1 MANLLSPGIQV
12 SEVDQS
18 QITPTEGDSAAVFGG
33 DFEKGPV
40 GVHTL
45 ISTVQELRD
54 NYGMPNTKNYNDYY
68 QVQNF
73 LAYSGAIYVS
83 RAADLN
89 GTPTQLDG
97 LLFEENAYKTNVN
110 ATKVED
116 VKVIGADSVDV
127 KFEKTDKFQVGQV
140 LKINDSNKEYKIKYI
155 RNEIKQIPNP
165 DYQPLTQLIVE
176 PSESSVHVD
185 EVVNYVIT
193 TDAETYEVETDK
205 PDVVLINKSNK
216 SLTALKAGSA
226 IVTFRAAKE
235 GSRPN
240 KFELRFDVQEKE
252 STKLIVS
259 PEQLDII
266 KGQQGVLNIDTDADD
281 YLIISKNLGIAT
293 IENDKKTVNGVREG
307 STTIEITAQAQGKN
321 EVIKTITV
329 NVNEEVKPEIEGVSV
344 EPENISIAANDSVAS
359 IVVTKPEGSTIEAQS
374 DRGDIASVE
383 VQDSNV
389 QVTPIAEGSA
399 NITITIKKDSFEDKI
414 ITVPVTIEKPK
425 IKAQV
430 DPESVSVK
438 ADAGDQTLTVNVQDI
453 EDATIVARSENPEFA
468 NVESQGE
475 STVIRPVAEG
485 ETKIIFTISKDGYQ
499 DLTIEVPFVVA
510 STTPAEIVINSPK
523 VNVDRL
529 VEEQA
534 KSNLD
539 SVNVEFDKVSN
550 IITITGDINDLQ
562 EYPSSV
568 AIQGSGKWIPLE
580 IGTGLPTIVGAKFDG
595 AELTEADRREALGLG
610 MAEGSFVLWIKATED
625 YDRDITVEKDGVIKT
640 IKIKFNNTP
649 KETPTPTPEEG
660 DEVIVIG
667 GDEDIQNPTQ
677 DTDTDITTGTD
688 TETGTTDEMQDENQ
702 ESGEGFDRVSEVVSF
717 GDEVTGND
725 GDDGD
730 VIVAGDPDSEVQG

>member
-116 VKVIGADSVDV
+116 VKVIEADSVDV

-240 KFELRFDVQEKE
+240 KFELRFDAQEKE

-259 PEQLDII
+259 PEQLDVI

-281 YLIISKNLGIAT
+281 YLIVSKNLGIAT

-374 DRGDIASVE
+374 DRENIASIE
-383 VQDSNV
+383 VQDSNI
-389 QVTPIAEGSA
+389 QVTPVAEGSA
-399 NITITIKKDSFEDKI
+399 NITITIKKDSFADKI
-414 ITVPVTIEKPK
+414 ITVPVIIEKPK

-475 STVIRPVAEG
+475 STVIRPVTEG

-510 STTPAEIVINSPK
+510 STTPAEIVITSPK

-529 VEEQA
+529 VEEKA
-534 KSNLD
+534 KSNLN
-539 SVNVEFDKVSN
+539 SVVVEFDKVGN
-550 IITITGDINDLQ
+550 VITITGDINDLQ

-568 AIQGSGKWIPLE
+568 AVQGSGKWIPLE
-580 IGTGLPTIVGAKFDG
+580 IATGLPTIVGVKFDG
-595 AELTEADRREALGLG
+595 VELTETDRQEALGLG

-649 KETPTPTPEEG
+649 KETPATDEEG
-660 DEVIVIG
+660 DG
-667 GDEDIQNPTQ
+667 GDEDIQNPT
-677 DTDTDITTGTD
+677 
-688 TETGTTDEMQDENQ
+688 QDENQ

-725 GDDGD
+725 GD
-730 VIVAGDPDSEVQG
+730 PDSEVQG